1 MPFTLK
7 SPFRVDAT
15 PTIDEGDELEGEEE
29 PPEHHFATTRPLSSR
44 TTAGAALG
52 SFDVLWRDI
61 PCPFDSDERTACEIM
76 IRGGCAESSTR

>member
-1 MPFTLK
+1 MHALLAA
-7 SPFRVDAT
+7 AT
-15 PTIDEGDELEGEEE
+15 RRGEEE

>member
-29 PPEHHFATTRPLSSR
+29 PPEHEALSALVRRAISLAGNTLAGQSPAAPRQLDMCTTTPERPARWSTPSK
-44 TTAGAALG
+44 G
-52 SFDVLWRDI
+52 S
-61 PCPFDSDERTACEIM
+61 E
-76 IRGGCAESSTR
+76 GGL